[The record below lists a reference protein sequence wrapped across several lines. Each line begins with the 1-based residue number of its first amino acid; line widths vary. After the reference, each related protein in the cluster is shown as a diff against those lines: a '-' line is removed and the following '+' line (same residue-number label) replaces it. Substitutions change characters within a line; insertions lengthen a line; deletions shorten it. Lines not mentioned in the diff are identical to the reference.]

1 MHEAT
6 DRRPI
11 ETTLWELANAI
22 HEVSSSEDEAFAVL
36 EAMLAEGRIC
46 VLSKR
51 RICVLSM
58 APACAA

>member
-1 MHEAT
+1 MREAT

-11 ETTLWELANAI
+11 ETTLWELANVI
-22 HEVSSSEDEAFAVL
+22 HEATSSEDEAVRGAGSDAHRGPDL
-36 EAMLAEGRIC
+36 RPL
-46 VLSKR
+46 KR